1 MERLTSRNGDCV
13 RINGRAL
20 HAATV
25 GDIVQMAERLAE
37 YEDARLSPRAC
48 AQAAEIENW
57 LSDYDYSIRRMVELM
72 NADKD
77 GRVAITPC
85 KIGDTVYFTTTLYH
99 SAVHPIAATVKRIRG
114 ISEDGKV
121 SYSATTGDGN
131 KRFFGSNELGKT
143 VFLEEAEAREHI
155 KCRERAAPVDAA
167 AILAEC
173 DKRFAKLC
181 EDRYREFYGE
191 DV

>member
-1 MERLTSRNGDCV
+1 MESDPTQTDTADAVDPLLLLCTQGGRRKSPVYCNRCTLGGIHKTKKPRNAGS
-13 RINGRAL
+13 
-20 HAATV
+20 AA
-25 GDIVQMAERLAE
+25 Q
-37 YEDARLSPRAC
+37 
-48 AQAAEIENW
+48 Q
-57 LSDYDYSIRRMVELM
+57 
-72 NADKD
+72 
-77 GRVAITPC
+77 
-85 KIGDTVYFTTTLYH
+85 
-99 SAVHPIAATVKRIRG
+99 
-114 ISEDGKV
+114 